1 MPPNLCPET
10 IVYNGMRSRIGGIMK
25 VRNAV
30 IILLAGSALE
40 FAGCAKKPLVRP
52 VLPPAAEPA
61 PELVEAPPIQEDT
74 EVSLR
79 GKEFEEAPQMGSVY
93 FDFDAAEIRGD
104 MREILSRNA
113 DYLKKHTDAE
123 IRVDGLCDERGTSEY
138 NLALGQR
145 RAMAVR
151 AYYKSLGVPGERI
164 GTLSWG
170 EEKPACE
177 ESTESCWAKNRRAD
191 TLLRLP
197 KPQKETTRTGGSP
210 HTGSGG
216 GRGE

>member
-1 MPPNLCPET
+1 
-10 IVYNGMRSRIGGIMK
+10 MK
-25 VRNAV
+25 TRNAV
-30 IILLAGSALE
+30 LILLAGSALE
-40 FAGCAKKPLVRP
+40 FAACAKKPLARP
-52 VLPPAAEPA
+52 ILPRAAEPA
-61 PELVEAPPIQEDT
+61 AELAVAPPVQEDA

-93 FDFDAAEIRGD
+93 FDFDAADIRGD
-104 MREILSRNA
+104 MREILARNA
-113 DYLKKHTDAE
+113 DYLKKNTEAE
-123 IRVDGLCDERGTSEY
+123 IRVDGHCDERGTSEY

-177 ESTESCWAKNRRAD
+177 KSAESCWSKNRRAE

-210 HTGSGG
+210 HAGSGG